1 MKFIKLKKTFAAAF
15 FLLISA
21 LVCSAQ
27 TNSGRT
33 KPMPT
38 PVNGSSGGNLQA
50 AIKSSPAYAEVLL
63 RKTELQATLDDLSVE
78 FTDEYPKVK
87 ETRHELS
94 LINRDFDKIS
104 AVTDASKLTLA
115 LGRLIVRRA
124 ELETDLWALLQKYGE
139 DHNDVKR
146 ARRKVATFEKAIKE
160 ILP

>member
-1 MKFIKLKKTFAAAF
+1 MKFIKLQKIFAAAV

-33 KPMPT
+33 KPAQTT
-38 PVNGSSGGNLQA
+38 PVNSGGSLQA

-63 RKTELQATLDDLSVE
+63 RRTELQATLDDLTVE

-87 ETRHELS
+87 ETRYELS

-104 AVTDASKLTLA
+104 TVADASKLTLA

-139 DHNDVKR
+139 DHSDVKR
-146 ARRKVATFEKAIKE
+146 ARRKVSAFEKAIKE